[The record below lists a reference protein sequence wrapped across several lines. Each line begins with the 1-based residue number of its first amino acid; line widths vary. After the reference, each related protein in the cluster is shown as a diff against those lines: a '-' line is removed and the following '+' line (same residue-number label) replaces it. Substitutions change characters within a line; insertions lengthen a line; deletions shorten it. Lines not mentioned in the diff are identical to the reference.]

1 MTATQATNQVI
12 QTPVPIGGW
21 RPAHGFLWSWVDTAL
36 PGYRDITIGGT
47 PATIAA
53 GYKRF
58 DEYVSDLDAVLP
70 ASWTAEFSTYAGQV
84 TLTGP
89 ASTVSFTDRMG
100 WLLGICGEPTTTF
113 SSVTYCTSAF
123 VPPGGIP
130 LLGVTWDEVDI
141 QRDREVLYDRS
152 RRQQGYV
159 FGGSRVWRIRA
170 TVTRYALE
178 ALLTGWCLR
187 GKVTIQSAGNTGTM
201 SGSEPGGELTG
212 HVLGLTDVSWI
223 DAESLQGLA
232 SVSMLVTTTT
242 T

>member
-1 MTATQATNQVI
+1 MTATQATNQVV
-12 QTPVPIGGW
+12 QTPVESW
-21 RPAHGFLWSWVDTAL
+21 RVAHGLIMSWVDTAL

-47 PATIAA
+47 PATVAA
-53 GYKRF
+53 DYKRF

-70 ASWTAEFSTYAGQV
+70 ASWTASWDSTTGRV
-84 TLTGP
+84 TLSGP
-89 ASTVSFTDRMG
+89 SSTVSFTDRMG
-100 WLLGICGEPTTTF
+100 WLLGMCGEPTTTF
-113 SSVTYCTSAF
+113 TSITSKASTF
-123 VPPGGIP
+123 VPPGCIP
-130 LLGVTWDEVDI
+130 CLGVTWDEVDI

-159 FGGSRVWRIRA
+159 FGGSRVWRVRA

-187 GKVTIQSAGNTGTM
+187 GKVTIRQGSNASAI
-201 SGSEPGGELTG
+201 SGSVEDGAITG